1 MTIKGLRT
9 EIPDGIE
16 ITARCVVI
24 LHTLE
29 RKPAVKFEIE
39 DNDDQMEDLR
49 TLMTLCVNNGYRLM
63 KVNGKKLEEVTAE
76 KGLGAGQW
84 IVMDD
89 KRFPKV

>member
-1 MTIKGLRT
+1 MAVKGLRT
-9 EIPDGIE
+9 EIPDGVE

-29 RKPAVKFEIE
+29 RKPAVKFEIDDSE
-39 DNDDQMEDLR
+39 DQAEDLK
-49 TLMTLCVNNGYRLM
+49 TLLTLCTNNGYRLM
-63 KVNGKKLEEVTAE
+63 KAAGKKIEEVTTE
-76 KGLGAGQW
+76 KGLGAGNW

>member
-9 EIPDGIE
+9 EIPEGVQ

-29 RKPAVKFEIE
+29 RKPAVKFEVDDSE
-39 DNDDQMEDLR
+39 DQQDDLKA
-49 TLMTLCVNNGYRLM
+49 LLTLCVNNGYRLM
-63 KVNGKKLEEVTAE
+63 KTTGRKLEEVTKE
-76 KGLGAGQW
+76 TGLGAGSW
-84 IVMDD
+84 MVLDD

>member
-1 MTIKGLRT
+1 MIIKGLKT
-9 EIPDGIE
+9 TIPDGVE

-29 RKPAVKFEIE
+29 RKPAVKFEVDE
-39 DNDDQMEDLR
+39 HQDQQDDLKA
-49 TLMTLCVNNGYRLM
+49 LLSISVNNGYRLM
-63 KVNGKKLEEVTAE
+63 KVAGKKLEEVTTE
-76 KGLGAGQW
+76 KGLGAGNW